1 MDDNLSVM
9 DSFKQDTE
17 YFDPHYW
24 EILERHPDEWV
35 AVLDEGV
42 MGSGDDVFELI
53 DRLRSQSIPTERT
66 VIRRVEAEPKVWIL
80 AVS

>member
-17 YFDPHYW
+17 YFNAHYW
-24 EILERHPDEWV
+24 EILGRHPDEWV
-35 AVLDEGV
+35 AVLDERV
-42 MGSGDDVFELI
+42 VGSGDDVFELI
-53 DRLRSQSIPTERT
+53 DRLRSQGIPTERL
-66 VIRRVEAEPKVWIL
+66 VIRRAEAEPKVWIL